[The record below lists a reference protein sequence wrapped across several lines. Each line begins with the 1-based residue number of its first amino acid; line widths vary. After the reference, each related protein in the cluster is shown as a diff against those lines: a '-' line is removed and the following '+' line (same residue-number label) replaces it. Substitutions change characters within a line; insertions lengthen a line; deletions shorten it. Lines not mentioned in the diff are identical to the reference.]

1 MLALH
6 HKLDNVKRQVEA
18 QLPTKFGRFK
28 IIIFAD
34 SPEEKTP
41 HFALVHNE
49 INFDQTVTVRIH
61 SECLTGDILGSAKCD
76 CGDQL
81 AQSLSIINK
90 EKGALIY
97 LRQEGRGIGLINKIK
112 AYKLQ
117 DEGRNTIDAN
127 LELGFEADQ
136 RHYDEAIEIMKDLG
150 IKSLRLLTNNPEKIN
165 ALDSSDIELVDRVPL
180 LSEAQEF
187 NEDYL
192 QVKKE
197 LMGHL
202 Y

>member
-1 MLALH
+1 M
-6 HKLDNVKRQVEA
+6 KRQIEA
-18 QLPTKFGRFK
+18 QLPTKFGQFK

-34 SPEEKTP
+34 SPEEKAP

-49 INFDQTVTVRIH
+49 MNVDETVTVRIH
-61 SECLTGDILGSAKCD
+61 SECLTGDILGSIKCD

-81 AQSLSIINK
+81 SKSLAIINK

-117 DEGRNTIDAN
+117 DQGRNTIDAN

-136 RHYDEAIEIMKDLG
+136 RHYDEAILMLKDLG
-150 IKSLRLLTNNPEKIN
+150 IKSLSLLTNNPEKIN
-165 ALDSSDIELVDRVPL
+165 ALQNSDLNLDDRVPL
-180 LSEAQEF
+180 VSVTQEF
-187 NEDYL
+187 NEDYM

-197 LMGHL
+197 IMGHL

>member
-1 MLALH
+1 
-6 HKLDNVKRQVEA
+6 VKRQIEA
-18 QLPTKFGRFK
+18 QLPTKFGQFK

-34 SPEEKTP
+34 SPEEKAP

-49 INFDQTVTVRIH
+49 MNVDETVTVRIH
-61 SECLTGDILGSAKCD
+61 SECLTGDILGSIKCD

-81 AQSLSIINK
+81 SKSLAIINK

-117 DEGRNTIDAN
+117 DQGRNTIDAN

-136 RHYDEAIEIMKDLG
+136 RHYDEAILMLKDLG
-150 IKSLRLLTNNPEKIN
+150 IKSLSLLTNNPEKIN
-165 ALDSSDIELVDRVPL
+165 ALQNSDLNLDDRVPL
-180 LSEAQEF
+180 VSVTQEF
-187 NEDYL
+187 NEDYM

-197 LMGHL
+197 IMGHL

>member
-1 MLALH
+1 M
-6 HKLDNVKRQVEA
+6 KRQVEA
-18 QLPTKFGRFK
+18 QLPTKFGQFK

-34 SPEEKTP
+34 SPDEKAP

-49 INFDQTVTVRIH
+49 MNVDETVTVRIH
-61 SECLTGDILGSAKCD
+61 SECLTGDLLGSIKCD

-81 AQSLSIINK
+81 SKSLAIINK

-117 DEGRNTIDAN
+117 DQGRNTIDAN

-136 RHYDEAIEIMKDLG
+136 RHYDEAILMLKDLG
-150 IKSLRLLTNNPEKIN
+150 IKSLSLLTNNPEKIN
-165 ALDSSDIELVDRVPL
+165 ALENSDLNLEDRVPL
-180 LSEAQEF
+180 VSVAQEF
-187 NEDYL
+187 NEDYM